1 MRAAWKAGFWLCACF
16 AASSPARASAPELD
30 FRPPATVSD
39 PSTPAVMRDLA
50 ERLLPVYQDLDS
62 DRYLANLS
70 ALQLVAGNYAAAFVS
85 RQSLRDRRRR
95 ADSSRP
101 ISRSV
106 IYDIYAYAKATET
119 DTKVSFAQAFT
130 KAYRD
135 FVPRLGDLDAYV
147 LTKWFE
153 TPLSVLRDNL
163 QKAFDQQRAQDSIS
177 QSDAVQLL
185 WTYLT
190 YDAFRNFGPLVDLL
204 DAADDRARYSADNE
218 ILIKTAD
225 GATISAVLVRPNGP
239 AKPLP
244 ALLQF
249 TIDDSQNYAKECAA
263 HGYVGVV
270 AYPRGNG
277 KSGDQVVPFQ
287 KDGEDARAVIEWIAK
302 QPWSDGRVGMFG
314 EGYGAFAAWAAA
326 KRVPPALK
334 AIATS
339 AASAPGIDVP
349 MTGNIFQ
356 NSAYR
361 WSLCATNSK
370 ESVEDSCSD
379 DEVWRALDQKWYRS
393 GKRYRDLGR
402 THGEPN
408 PIFIRW
414 LNHPSYDL
422 YWQKMIPYRE
432 QFAHIGIPVLTMTG
446 YYAASEPGDLYYFTQ
461 HIRYDRH
468 ADHTLVIGPYDDD
481 TLQRGSAPVL
491 HGYQIDSVAA
501 VDLHELRY
509 QWFDHVLKDAAAP
522 PLLSDHVNYEVMGA
536 NEWQHAASVDAMASG
551 SLKLFLGSNPG
562 SGGYPLTPRKPSH
575 PAFVHQTVSLTDRSD
590 AGWMPPTELIS
601 KSLAVQNGVMFESE
615 PLTKATEVSG
625 LLSGRLDLTVNKMDV
640 DLNIILYERLAQGDY
655 VRLFSP
661 TYEFRA
667 SYARDRV
674 HRHLLEAGV
683 RQVLAFKSE
692 RMTSR
697 QLQAGSRLVMVL
709 AVNKRPD
716 REINYGTGNDVSE
729 ESIADGKIPIK
740 IRWFGDSYIE
750 IPIRKQ
756 P

>member
-1 MRAAWKAGFWLCACF
+1 MRAAWMANLWLCVVCV
-16 AASSPARASAPELD
+16 ASSAAWASAPELD
-30 FRPPATVSD
+30 FRPPATVAD

-62 DRYLANLS
+62 DRYLTNLS
-70 ALQLVAGNYAAAFVS
+70 ALQLVAGNYAAAAES
-85 RQSLRDRRRR
+85 RQSLRERRRR
-95 ADSSRP
+95 ADANRP
-101 ISRSV
+101 INRSV
-106 IYDIYAYAKATET
+106 IYDIYAFAKANETEG
-119 DTKVSFAQAFT
+119 KVSFAQAFT

-135 FVPRLGDLDAYV
+135 WVPRLSDLDAYS

-153 TPLSVLRDNL
+153 TPLPVLRDNL
-163 QKAFDQQRAQDSIS
+163 QKAFDQQRPNESIS

-185 WTYLT
+185 WTYLA

-225 GATISAVLVRPNGP
+225 GATLSAVLVRPNGP

-244 ALLQF
+244 ALLEF
-249 TIDDSQNYAKECAA
+249 TFDDTQNYAMECAA
-263 HGYVGVV
+263 HGYIGVV

-277 KSGDQVVPFQ
+277 KSGDQVLPFQ
-287 KDGEDARAVIEWIAK
+287 KDGEDARAVIDWIAK
-302 QPWSDGRVGMFG
+302 QPWSDGRVGMYG

-339 AASAPGIDVP
+339 AATAPGIDMP

-379 DEVWRALDQKWYRS
+379 EEAWRALDQKWYRS

-432 QFAHIGIPVLTMTG
+432 QFSHIGIPVLSMTG
-446 YYAASEPGDLYYFTQ
+446 YYAAGEAGDLYYFTQ
-461 HIRYDRH
+461 HTRFDRH
-468 ADHTLVIGPYDDD
+468 ADHTLVIGPYEDG
-481 TLQRGSAPVL
+481 TLQGAIAPVL
-491 HGYQIDSVAA
+491 HGYQLDSAAA

-509 QWFDHVLKDAAAP
+509 QWFDHVLKGAAVP
-522 PLLSDHVNYEVMGA
+522 PLLTDHVNYEVMGA
-536 NEWQHAASVDAMASG
+536 NEWQHAASIEAMANG
-551 SLKLFLGSNPG
+551 SLKLFFGSTPADG
-562 SGGYPLTPRKPSH
+562 TYPLTQRKPVH
-575 PAFVHQTVSLTDRSD
+575 PAVVHQTVSLTDRSD
-590 AGWMPPTELIS
+590 AGWMPPTELVS
-601 KSLAVQNGVMFESE
+601 KSLAVPNGVMFESDAL
-615 PLTKATEVSG
+615 PKATEVSG
-625 LLSGRLDLTVNKMDV
+625 LFSGRLDFTVNKMDV
-640 DLNIILYERLAQGDY
+640 DLNITLYEHLAQGDY

-661 TYEFRA
+661 RYEFRA

-683 RQVLAFKSE
+683 RQALAFKSE
-692 RMTSR
+692 RITSR

-709 AVNKRPD
+709 AVSKRPD

-729 ESIADGKIPIK
+729 DSIADGKTPIR
-740 IRWFGDSYIE
+740 IRWLSDSYID
-750 IPIRKQ
+750 IPIRK
-756 P
+756 

>member
-1 MRAAWKAGFWLCACF
+1 MRSAWIAGLWLYAAFV
-16 AASSPARASAPELD
+16 ASSPARASAELD
-30 FRPPATVSD
+30 FRPPANVSD
-39 PSTPAVMRDLA
+39 PGTPAVMRDLA
-50 ERLLPVYQDLDS
+50 DRLLPVYQDLDS

-70 ALQLVAGNYAAAFVS
+70 ALQLVAGNYAAASVS

-95 ADSSRP
+95 ADAGRP
-101 ISRSV
+101 VNRSV
-106 IYDIYAYAKATET
+106 IFDVYAYAKATET
-119 DTKVSFAQAFT
+119 ESKVSFAQAFT

-135 FVPRLGDLDAYV
+135 LVPRLSDLDAYS
-147 LTKWFE
+147 LTKMFE
-153 TPLSVLRDNL
+153 TPLPVLRDNL
-163 QKAFDQQRAQDSIS
+163 QKAFDQQRANDSIS
-177 QSDAVQLL
+177 QSDAVQLV

-190 YDAFRNFGPLVDLL
+190 YDAFRTFGPLVDLL

-244 ALLQF
+244 ALLEF
-249 TIDDSQNYAKECAA
+249 TFDDSQNYAKECAA

-277 KSGDQVVPFQ
+277 KSVDQVLPFQ
-287 KDGEDARAVIEWIAK
+287 KDGEDVRAVIDWIAQ
-302 QPWSDGRVGMFG
+302 QPWSDGRVGMYG

-339 AASAPGIDVP
+339 AAIAPGIDMP
-349 MTGNIFQ
+349 TTGNIFQ

-370 ESVEDSCSD
+370 ESVEETCSD
-379 DEVWRALDQKWYRS
+379 DEVWRALDQKWYQS
-393 GKRYRDLGR
+393 GRRYRDLGR

-446 YYAASEPGDLYYFTQ
+446 YYAAGEPGDLYYFLQ
-461 HIRYDRH
+461 HTRYDRH
-468 ADHTLVIGPYDDD
+468 ADHTLVIGPYDDA
-481 TLQRGSAPVL
+481 TLQGAIAPVL
-491 HGYQIDSVAA
+491 HGYQLDSAAA
-501 VDLHELRY
+501 VDLHDLRY

-522 PLLSDHVNYEVMGA
+522 PLLTDHVNYQVMGA
-536 NEWQHAASVDAMASG
+536 NEWQHAASIDAMASG
-551 SLKLFLGSNPG
+551 SLKFFLGSN
-562 SGGYPLTPRKPSH
+562 SGGGYLTQRKPAH

-615 PLTKATEVSG
+615 PLAKATEVSG
-625 LLSGRLDLTVNKMDV
+625 LFSGRLDLIVNKMDV
-640 DLNIILYERLAQGDY
+640 DLNITLYEHSAQGDY
-655 VRLFSP
+655 LRLFSP

-667 SYARDRV
+667 SYAHDRV

-750 IPIRKQ
+750 IPIRK
-756 P
+756 

>member
-1 MRAAWKAGFWLCACF
+1 MRAAWIARLWLCA
-16 AASSPARASAPELD
+16 AVVALSPAWASAPELD
-30 FRPPATVSD
+30 FRPPASVGD

-70 ALQLVAGNYAAAFVS
+70 ALQLVAGNYAAASES
-85 RQSLRDRRRR
+85 RQALKERRRR
-95 ADSSRP
+95 ADAGRP
-101 ISRSV
+101 INRSV
-106 IYDIYAYAKATET
+106 IYDIYALAKANETET
-119 DTKVSFAQAFT
+119 KVPFAQAFT
-130 KAYRD
+130 KAYKD
-135 FVPRLGDLDAYV
+135 WVPRLSDLDAYA

-153 TPLSVLRDNL
+153 TPLPVLRENL
-163 QKAFDQQRAQDSIS
+163 QRAFDQQRARDSIS

-185 WTYLT
+185 WTYLA
-190 YDAFRNFGPLVDLL
+190 YDAFRTFGPLVDLL
-204 DAADDRARYSADNE
+204 DASDDRARYSADNE

-244 ALLQF
+244 ALLEF
-249 TIDDSQNYAKECAA
+249 TFDDSQNYAKECAA
-263 HGYVGVV
+263 HGYVGVI

-277 KSGDQVVPFQ
+277 KSLDQVLPFQ
-287 KDGEDARAVIEWIAK
+287 KDGEDVRAVIDWIAK
-302 QPWSDGRVGMFG
+302 QPWSDGRVGMYG

-326 KRVPPALK
+326 KRLPLALK

-339 AASAPGIDVP
+339 AAIAPGIDMP

-370 ESVEDSCSD
+370 ESVEETCSD
-379 DEVWRALDQKWYRS
+379 EEVWRALDQKWYRS

-432 QFAHIGIPVLTMTG
+432 QFAHIGIPVLTMSG
-446 YYAASEPGDLYYFTQ
+446 YYAANEAGDLYYFLQ
-461 HIRYDRH
+461 HTRYDRH
-468 ADHTLVIGPYDDD
+468 ADHTLVIGPYDDA
-481 TLQRGSAPVL
+481 TLQGTIAPTL
-491 HGYQIDSVAA
+491 HGYQLDSAAA

-509 QWFDHVLKDAAAP
+509 QWFDHIFKGAAP
-522 PLLSDHVNYEVMGA
+522 PALLTDHVNYQVMGA
-536 NEWQHAASVDAMASG
+536 NEWQHAASLDAMASG
-551 SLKLFLGSNPG
+551 SLKLFLGSTPVEG
-562 SGGYPLTPRKPSH
+562 IYPLTQRKPAH
-575 PAFVHQTVSLTDRSD
+575 PGIVHQTVSLTDRSD

-601 KSLAVQNGVMFESE
+601 KSLAVPNGVMFESE
-615 PLTKATEVSG
+615 PLPQATVVSG
-625 LLSGRLDLTVNKMDV
+625 LFSGRLDLTVNKMDV
-640 DLNIILYERLAQGDY
+640 DLNITLYEHSAQGDY
-655 VRLFSP
+655 LRLFSP
-661 TYEFRA
+661 RYEFRA

-697 QLQAGSRLVMVL
+697 QLQAGSRLVVVL
-709 AVNKRPD
+709 AVSKRPD
-716 REINYGTGNDVSE
+716 REINYGSGNDVSE
-729 ESIADGKIPIK
+729 ESIGDGKIPIK

-750 IPIRKQ
+750 LPIRK
-756 P
+756 

>member
-1 MRAAWKAGFWLCACF
+1 MRTAWTASLWLCACLVG
-16 AASSPARASAPELD
+16 ASLAWASAPELD
-30 FRPPATVSD
+30 FRPPSSVSD
-39 PSTPAVMRDLA
+39 PGTPAVMRDLA

-70 ALQLVAGNYAAAFVS
+70 ALQLVAGNYAAASES
-85 RQSLRDRRRR
+85 RQALRERRRR
-95 ADSSRP
+95 ADAGRP
-101 ISRSV
+101 IGRAV
-106 IYDIYAYAKATET
+106 IYDIYAFAKANETES
-119 DTKVSFAQAFT
+119 KVPFAQAFT

-135 FVPRLGDLDAYV
+135 YVPRLSDLDAYL

-153 TPLSVLRDNL
+153 TPLPILRDNL
-163 QKAFDQQRAQDSIS
+163 QRAFDQQRARDSIT

-190 YDAFRNFGPLVDLL
+190 YDAFRTFGPLVDLL
-204 DAADDRARYSADNE
+204 DASDDRARYSADNE
-218 ILIKTAD
+218 ILIKSAD
-225 GATISAVLVRPNGP
+225 GATISAVLVRPNAP

-244 ALLQF
+244 ALLEF
-249 TIDDSQNYAKECAA
+249 TFDDSQNYAKECAA

-277 KSGDQVVPFQ
+277 KSVDQVLPFQ
-287 KDGEDARAVIEWIAK
+287 KDGEDARAIIEWIAK
-302 QPWSDGRVGMFG
+302 QPWSDGRVGMYG
-314 EGYGAFAAWAAA
+314 EGYGAFAAWAVA
-326 KRVPPALK
+326 KRVPAALK

-370 ESVEDSCSD
+370 ESVEASCD
-379 DEVWRALDQKWYRS
+379 EDEVWRALDQKWYRS

-446 YYAASEPGDLYYFTQ
+446 YYAAGEAGDLYYFTQ
-461 HIRYDRH
+461 HTRYDRH
-468 ADHTLVIGPYDDD
+468 ADHTLVIGPYEDA
-481 TLQRGSAPVL
+481 TLQGAIAPVL
-491 HGYQIDSVAA
+491 HGYQVDSAA
-501 VDLHELRY
+501 VIDLHELRY
-509 QWFDHVLKDAAAP
+509 QWFDHVLKTAAAP
-522 PLLSDHVNYEVMGA
+522 PLLTNHVNYEVMGA
-536 NEWQHAASVDAMASG
+536 NEWQHAASVEAMANV
-551 SLKLFLGSNPG
+551 SLKLFFGSTL
-562 SGGYPLTPRKPSH
+562 SGDTYPLTQRKPLH

-601 KSLAVQNGVMFESE
+601 KSVAVQNGVMFESE
-615 PLTKATEVSG
+615 PLTAATEVSG
-625 LLSGRLDLTVNKMDV
+625 LFSGRLDFTVNKMDM
-640 DLNIILYERLAQGDY
+640 DLNITLYEHLAQGDY

-661 TYEFRA
+661 RYEFRA
-667 SYARDRV
+667 SYAHDRV

-697 QLQAGSRLVMVL
+697 KLQAGSRLVMVL
-709 AVNKRPD
+709 AVTKRPD

-729 ESIADGKIPIK
+729 ESIADGKIPMK
-740 IRWFGDSYIE
+740 IRWFGDSYID
-750 IPIRKQ
+750 IPIRK
-756 P
+756 